1 LYNVDQDTLRSKC
14 VHVSNEWKQ
23 MIQSLS
29 FWKRYHRYWTNKT
42 TTNSNQRNKIPD
54 ELFCGSYDWVFFSH
68 INPNDNPFERNLLRN
83 GNGSMVSAEELK
95 SQHHRYFEDGFTK
108 PWPTYPFWEV
118 FSSGGKG
125 WTIENPIQI
134 KNQCQDNI
142 ELLKLSPKGCFIA
155 SYHSCTKSQTVDLIE
170 ECGISREILHNPKY
184 QFDINVSEWHIM
196 NGPCRYELHIS
207 LRNEENMII
216 QELVCDSKFSSE
228 FEKGIWGK
236 VHRTI
241 TVCGIRRLR
250 FITFYHGATC
260 NEPVPTHDL
269 NNQVAI
275 DSWADV
281 GTKMAEG
288 SISFTYP
295 VITQMTKDEQLYS
308 NRYIVHSKFKGGKTW
323 STIDSFGPLGIH
335 KFSLGSTPI
344 KAFL

>member
-1 LYNVDQDTLRSKC
+1 
-14 VHVSNEWKQ
+14 
-23 MIQSLS
+23 MIKKNNAQ
-29 FWKRYHRYWTNKT
+29 
-42 TTNSNQRNKIPD
+42 
-54 ELFCGSYDWVFFSH
+54 LFTQIYLDKGRLTAIMI
-68 INPNDNPFERNLLRN
+68 INMTF
-83 GNGSMVSAEELK
+83 
-95 SQHHRYFEDGFTK
+95 YFTDGFTK

-269 NNQVAI
+269 NNQ
-275 DSWADV
+275 
-281 GTKMAEG
+281 G
-288 SISFTYP
+288 
-295 VITQMTKDEQLYS
+295 
-308 NRYIVHSKFKGGKTW
+308 N
-323 STIDSFGPLGIH
+323 STLSYLAPLG
-335 KFSLGSTPI
+335 P
-344 KAFL
+344 